1 MTDSGYTSAAASQPM
16 STATQ
21 SSAGTSLA
29 QIPDYRAAQQRRCMQ
44 AQAKGLLNAQCTCSL
59 GQISC
64 RGGGLRGHASI
75 PTPLGRR
82 AVPAHKGQPADG
94 LVKARIA
101 SIEAGIQATQARDR
115 PQSALQR
122 REEDDHPDRRGSG
135 SLPDGHGRCSDAAPV
150 HTVQPSSGPTLG
162 KGDVSFPVSLEAAL
176 SGHADL
182 PSVHALTLLVQR
194 WSVSPPWTLEL
205 EWPKAPTKSSALA
218 LLDHVPWKA
227 WEPPSSP
234 IELFIYADG
243 SVMRN
248 SHGAAFVVF
257 TQEPGG
263 LWVFHGCS
271 RFRDQEQVTQG
282 LAGTH
287 STSMESLALS
297 LAMLWGLHLPRGSQ
311 VHLLSD
317 GDSSVRAAL
326 GLTALPRACADQ
338 ACIFATLSRSL
349 FLLTE
354 ARGHCWHV
362 QHVKG
367 HSQHPANE
375 LVDAFARSVCAD
387 DFCNR
392 VEIHSAI
399 SSLCQAPDREC
410 CPTAAGTRPF
420 LPFGRFAVV
429 WPRHRFLG
437 TFLSLFLSSSHVAGN
452 RLRLRLPVDTRSA
465 SQPHLSMR
473 RP

>member
-1 MTDSGYTSAAASQPM
+1 
-16 STATQ
+16 
-21 SSAGTSLA
+21 
-29 QIPDYRAAQQRRCMQ
+29 
-44 AQAKGLLNAQCTCSL
+44 
-59 GQISC
+59 
-64 RGGGLRGHASI
+64 
-75 PTPLGRR
+75 
-82 AVPAHKGQPADG
+82 
-94 LVKARIA
+94 
-101 SIEAGIQATQARDR
+101 
-115 PQSALQR
+115 
-122 REEDDHPDRRGSG
+122 
-135 SLPDGHGRCSDAAPV
+135 
-150 HTVQPSSGPTLG
+150 
-162 KGDVSFPVSLEAAL
+162 
-176 SGHADL
+176 
-182 PSVHALTLLVQR
+182 
-194 WSVSPPWTLEL
+194 
-205 EWPKAPTKSSALA
+205 
-218 LLDHVPWKA
+218 
-227 WEPPSSP
+227 
-234 IELFIYADG
+234 
-243 SVMRN
+243 MRN

-271 RFRDQEQVTQG
+271 RFRDLEQVTRG
-282 LAGTH
+282 HAGTH

-375 LVDAFARSVCAD
+375 LVDAFARSACAD

-399 SSLCQAPDREC
+399 SSLCQEPDKEWIWLLPDSRWHQSLPTLWLLRSGLAAAQVSRHVPESVSKQLPCCRQQDAPEPSRRY
-410 CPTAAGTRPF
+410 T
-420 LPFGRFAVV
+420 LRFAASSFNAQTL
-429 WPRHRFLG
+429 RHAGALDV
-437 TFLSLFLSSSHVAGN
+437 LSLTLKRPGLLYWGCTGGSLS
-452 RLRLRLPVDTRSA
+452 
-465 SQPHLSMR
+465 HLIGLLYQA
-473 RP
+473 PPCNHFGL

>member
-1 MTDSGYTSAAASQPM
+1 
-16 STATQ
+16 
-21 SSAGTSLA
+21 
-29 QIPDYRAAQQRRCMQ
+29 
-44 AQAKGLLNAQCTCSL
+44 
-59 GQISC
+59 
-64 RGGGLRGHASI
+64 
-75 PTPLGRR
+75 
-82 AVPAHKGQPADG
+82 
-94 LVKARIA
+94 
-101 SIEAGIQATQARDR
+101 
-115 PQSALQR
+115 
-122 REEDDHPDRRGSG
+122 
-135 SLPDGHGRCSDAAPV
+135 
-150 HTVQPSSGPTLG
+150 
-162 KGDVSFPVSLEAAL
+162 
-176 SGHADL
+176 
-182 PSVHALTLLVQR
+182 
-194 WSVSPPWTLEL
+194 
-205 EWPKAPTKSSALA
+205 
-218 LLDHVPWKA
+218 
-227 WEPPSSP
+227 
-234 IELFIYADG
+234 
-243 SVMRN
+243 
-248 SHGAAFVVF
+248 
-257 TQEPGG
+257 
-263 LWVFHGCS
+263 
-271 RFRDQEQVTQG
+271 
-282 LAGTH
+282 
-287 STSMESLALS
+287 MESLALS